1 MFLTRFFRI
10 LTPLLAAPLLLAGC
24 SGVVKN
30 LNSAQVKAPN
40 ITVDNAF
47 GLNGQGVTGVP
58 ATGSVPATQT
68 YTFPNQSPI
77 NQADAQSATL
87 ALTLGST
94 VKVAAPAG
102 SALPT
107 SFTLS
112 SLSVTP
118 KADKLGTGGAVT
130 GTLTLSP
137 LTLAAPI
144 TLTQT
149 ASGTYTAAAPLALS
163 QTTPTVGADVQTLV
177 GLITSGADTNQAV
190 LTISAASAG
199 LPAGT
204 TLDFTVGSSQI
215 VVRTGS

>member
-1 MFLTRFFRI
+1 MFHLRLFRT
-10 LTPLLAAPLLLAGC
+10 LSPLLIAPLLLAGC

-47 GLNGQGVTGVP
+47 GLSGQTVTGVP
-58 ATGSVPATQT
+58 ATGTVPATQT

-77 NQADAQSATL
+77 NQADVQSATL
-87 ALTLGST
+87 ALTLAPT

-102 SALPT
+102 SALPA

-118 KADKLGTGGAVT
+118 KANKLGAGGAVT

-137 LTLAAPI
+137 LTLAVPV
-144 TLTQT
+144 TFTQT
-149 ASGTYTAAAPLALS
+149 ASGTYTASAPLALS
-163 QTTPTVGADVQTLV
+163 QATPTVGADVQALV
-177 GLITSGADTNQAV
+177 GLITSGADTNEAV

-199 LPAGT
+199 LPNAA